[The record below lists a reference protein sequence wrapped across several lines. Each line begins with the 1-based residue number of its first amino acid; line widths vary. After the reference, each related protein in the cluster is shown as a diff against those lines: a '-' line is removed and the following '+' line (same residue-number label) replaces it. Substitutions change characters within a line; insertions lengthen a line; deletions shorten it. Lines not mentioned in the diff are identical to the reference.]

1 MSYIQVTDLTF
12 AHEGSYDNI
21 FENVSFRLDTDWKL
35 GLIGRNGRGK
45 TTFLKLLMGKYEY
58 SGTISGDMEFAYFP
72 YEVEHKEWLTI
83 DILREIC
90 PLCEDWEIIREI
102 SRIDM
107 EEDALW
113 RPFDTLSNGEQVKA
127 LLAALFL
134 KEHAFLLID
143 EPTNH
148 LDLEGRKAI
157 SKYLQQKKG
166 FILVSHDRNLLD
178 ACIDHVLAI
187 NRNTIE
193 VQRGNFSSWKENK
206 NRQDA
211 YEFSENEKLRK
222 DIKRLEKAAKQTS
235 RWSEQVEKTKNAG
248 RRRPKEAGVKVDK
261 GYIGHK
267 AEKMMQRAKNMERR
281 QEAAM
286 EEKSELLRNIDTTED
301 LKLSPLKARQT
312 PVVYLKDVAV
322 WYGEKTV
329 CEGVTFEIEV
339 GEQVALR
346 GKNGCGK
353 STILKLIYG
362 EPMDMT
368 GELRKATGL
377 KISYVPQKTDGLK
390 GNLRDYAEE
399 YGIDESL
406 FKAIL
411 RKLGFSREQFDKRM
425 EDFSDGQ
432 KKKVLIAR
440 SLCEEAHLYIWD
452 EPLNFID
459 VFSRIQI
466 EELLQKYRPTL
477 LFVEHDAVF
486 CQKIAGKIV
495 EL

>member
-12 AHEGSYDNI
+12 AYEGSYDNI

-45 TTFLKLLMGKYEY
+45 TTFLKLLMGQYEY
-58 SGTISGDMEFAYFP
+58 SGTISEDMEFAYFP
-72 YEVEHKEWLTI
+72 YEVEHKDWLTM
-83 DILREIC
+83 DVLRELC
-90 PLCEDWEIIREI
+90 PLCEDWEIIKEV
-102 SRIDM
+102 SRIEIG
-107 EEDALW
+107 EEELW
-113 RPFDTLSNGEQVKA
+113 RPFDTLSDGEQGKA

-166 FILVSHDRNLLD
+166 FILVSHDRILLD

-206 NRQDA
+206 DRQDA
-211 YEFSENEKLRK
+211 YEFSENEKLKK

-235 RWSEQVEKTKNAG
+235 RWSEQVEKTKNAD
-248 RRRPKEAGVKVDK
+248 RRTTRDAGVKADK

-267 AEKMMQRAKNMERR
+267 AEKMMRRSKSLERCQETALAEKN
-281 QEAAM
+281 
-286 EEKSELLRNIDTTED
+286 SLLRNIDIADD
-301 LKLSPLKARQT
+301 LKLSPLKSRQSS
-312 PVVYLKDVAV
+312 VVYLKDVTV
-322 WYGEKTV
+322 RYGEKV
-329 CEGVTFEIEV
+329 ACRGVTFEIEA
-339 GEQVALR
+339 GEQVVLR

-362 EPMDMT
+362 EEMDMT
-368 GELRKATGL
+368 GEFRKATGL
-377 KISYVPQKTDGLK
+377 KISYVPQKTHGLQ
-390 GNLRDYAEE
+390 GDLRDYAEK
-399 YGIDESL
+399 YSIDESL

-459 VFSRIQI
+459 VFSRMQI
-466 EELLQKYRPTL
+466 EDLLQKYRPTL

-486 CQKIAGKIV
+486 CEKIAGKIV